1 MNAIYELEYIILEME
16 RLSVATDRLL
26 EDERALRKKLL
37 EIVVKLRDE
46 KGGRKMMLNIEFE
59 ECSG

>member
-1 MNAIYELEYIILEME
+1 MNAIYELEYIVLEME

-37 EIVVKLRDE
+37 EVVVKMRDE
-46 KGGRKMMLNIEFE
+46 KGGKRE
-59 ECSG
+59 